1 MKKVF
6 LTNQSQITFL
16 DKIKEGLR
24 NCTAFYFSVS
34 FIKKAGLVLLIDDI
48 KQALKRG
55 ANGKII
61 TSTYQN
67 FTDIPSLNEFLNLT
81 KHFPNFNCHIDYNSF
96 IDSGFHS
103 KGYIFEYDNTCEIV
117 IGSSNIT
124 RYALLY
130 NIEWNVSVISKNT
143 DPYYQD
149 VTNEFN
155 HLWNNTLN
163 LNEDIIKIYSTQ
175 IEYAIERWD
184 MDVVDFKAK
193 KIRPNYM
200 QRKALKE
207 ISKYRARGVEKAL
220 IVAATGSGKTY
231 LAAFDAL
238 NFNPQKL
245 LFIVHRENILNDALK
260 TFTNVFG
267 NSRTYGLFT
276 GENKEP
282 NADFIF
288 STNQTMSRN
297 LAIFARDDF
306 DYIIID
312 EVHHATA
319 SSYTKIIEYFTP
331 SFLLGLTATP
341 ERMDNESVFDLFE
354 KNVPYELRLREAL
367 ENNLIVPFKYYGIK
381 DNLVDYS
388 ESDTKKLIKQ
398 ISSDIHCEFIK
409 ENIENYRHKITGKL
423 KALGFCRNV
432 EHSRQMAES
441 MNLLGYNT
449 LSLTGENRI
458 VERNQAFTR
467 LQDENDPL
475 EIIFTVDILNEGIDI
490 PGVNMVLFLRP
501 TESST
506 IFIQQ
511 LGRGLRLY
519 ENKDY
524 LVVLDFIGNSYTRS
538 VQIALALGTLS
549 NNIQVDKRLLA
560 SLVTQDFKQLNLPIE
575 IHLDEES
582 KEEILRAIEKTN
594 FNNLEFLKQD
604 YYNFKKYIN
613 AKTYLK
619 HIDFIN
625 NDAALDLQRYIKK
638 FSCFYEFLKKVED
651 DIPLFNEKQVK
662 FLKYLSS
669 FLPLVRHY
677 EYNIIKLLIDGPK
690 TYDELMIELSKLEG
704 FDEKK
709 FIHSLNNLMN
719 KYYSEKQKLSMTNY
733 LGIIDNKYRLI
744 NFEINDVFSDHLK
757 DIIDYGL
764 TKFSIDFYNV
774 NADLK
779 LYYTYTRQ
787 SLLQV
792 LCNHTFASREGLI
805 WNNGNLYIFI
815 DLKKDLSKEEHLLY
829 DDNFI
834 SSKILQ
840 WESSTSTTLDN
851 KNGRKLLDQKYVF
864 VFVRKIQKEDG
875 IVLPYIYLGRGEL
888 TNPRESNNPKNTL
901 LFDILLDNEVPEYLK
916 YDFEIEN
923 EE

>member
-319 SSYTKIIEYFTP
+319 STYTKIIEYFTP

-367 ENNLIVPFKYYGIK
+367 ENNLIVPFKYYGIRIIWLTIQ
-381 DNLVDYS
+381 NLIQKTY
-388 ESDTKKLIKQ
+388 KQ

-423 KALGFCRNV
+423 K
-432 EHSRQMAES
+432 
-441 MNLLGYNT
+441 
-449 LSLTGENRI
+449 
-458 VERNQAFTR
+458 
-467 LQDENDPL
+467 
-475 EIIFTVDILNEGIDI
+475 
-490 PGVNMVLFLRP
+490 
-501 TESST
+501 
-506 IFIQQ
+506 
-511 LGRGLRLY
+511 
-519 ENKDY
+519 
-524 LVVLDFIGNSYTRS
+524 
-538 VQIALALGTLS
+538 
-549 NNIQVDKRLLA
+549 LLA
-560 SLVTQDFKQLNLPIE
+560 FVETLNI
-575 IHLDEES
+575 LD
-582 KEEILRAIEKTN
+582 KW
-594 FNNLEFLKQD
+594 LK
-604 YYNFKKYIN
+604 
-613 AKTYLK
+613 
-619 HIDFIN
+619 
-625 NDAALDLQRYIKK
+625 
-638 FSCFYEFLKKVED
+638 V
-651 DIPLFNEKQVK
+651 
-662 FLKYLSS
+662 
-669 FLPLVRHY
+669 
-677 EYNIIKLLIDGPK
+677 
-690 TYDELMIELSKLEG
+690 
-704 FDEKK
+704 
-709 FIHSLNNLMN
+709 
-719 KYYSEKQKLSMTNY
+719 
-733 LGIIDNKYRLI
+733 
-744 NFEINDVFSDHLK
+744 
-757 DIIDYGL
+757 
-764 TKFSIDFYNV
+764 
-774 NADLK
+774 
-779 LYYTYTRQ
+779 
-787 SLLQV
+787 
-792 LCNHTFASREGLI
+792 
-805 WNNGNLYIFI
+805 
-815 DLKKDLSKEEHLLY
+815 
-829 DDNFI
+829 
-834 SSKILQ
+834 
-840 WESSTSTTLDN
+840 
-851 KNGRKLLDQKYVF
+851 
-864 VFVRKIQKEDG
+864 
-875 IVLPYIYLGRGEL
+875 
-888 TNPRESNNPKNTL
+888 
-901 LFDILLDNEVPEYLK
+901 
-916 YDFEIEN
+916 
-923 EE
+923 